1 MRNILGDDVAF
12 VRSLEPETKER
23 ALRGDG
29 SDGGRTDPRTESER
43 GINSRV
49 VKIPDAA
56 AANSAPLSPILTR
69 TERGIERTLQ
79 WPKVT
84 RMERLILPQNE
95 MFVRPSSYQSGQT
108 SAPGSSSQL
117 CSYIHCLVDEDVRLY

>member
-29 SDGGRTDPRTESER
+29 SAGRGRTDARTESER

-56 AANSAPLSPILTR
+56 AANSASLSPS
-69 TERGIERTLQ
+69 
-79 WPKVT
+79 
-84 RMERLILPQNE
+84 LPFSLARNVE
-95 MFVRPSSYQSGQT
+95 
-108 SAPGSSSQL
+108 
-117 CSYIHCLVDEDVRLY
+117 

>member
-29 SDGGRTDPRTESER
+29 SAGRTDARTESER

-56 AANSAPLSPILTR
+56 AANSAPFSLAR
-69 TERGIERTLQ
+69 NVE
-79 WPKVT
+79 
-84 RMERLILPQNE
+84 
-95 MFVRPSSYQSGQT
+95 
-108 SAPGSSSQL
+108 
-117 CSYIHCLVDEDVRLY
+117 

>member
-29 SDGGRTDPRTESER
+29 SDGGRTDARTESER

-56 AANSAPLSPILTR
+56 AANSASLSPS
-69 TERGIERTLQ
+69 
-79 WPKVT
+79 
-84 RMERLILPQNE
+84 LPFSLARNVE
-95 MFVRPSSYQSGQT
+95 
-108 SAPGSSSQL
+108 
-117 CSYIHCLVDEDVRLY
+117 

>member
-1 MRNILGDDVAF
+1 MTPGRRAGGPEEGGKKGRGMRNILGDDVAF

-29 SDGGRTDPRTESER
+29 SDGGRTDARTESER

-56 AANSAPLSPILTR
+56 AANSAPLSPS
-69 TERGIERTLQ
+69 
-79 WPKVT
+79 
-84 RMERLILPQNE
+84 LPFSLARNVE
-95 MFVRPSSYQSGQT
+95 
-108 SAPGSSSQL
+108 
-117 CSYIHCLVDEDVRLY
+117 